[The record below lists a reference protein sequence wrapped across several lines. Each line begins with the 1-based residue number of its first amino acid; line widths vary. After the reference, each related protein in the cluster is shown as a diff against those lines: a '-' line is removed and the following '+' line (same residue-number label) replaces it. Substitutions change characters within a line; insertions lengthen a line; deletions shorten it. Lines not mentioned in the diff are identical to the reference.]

1 MMAQWHIDINDSPV
15 QTLMRQDETLAK
27 LIRQIGNVEITLRPN
42 PLKSLIRSIIG
53 QQITNTAASAIFQR
67 FSEAIHNQWTVASVL
82 NLSEVQMKRIG
93 LSKTK
98 INYIQNLLVHIE
110 QNKLDFTNLHE
121 LDDET
126 VKLVLTQ
133 VKGIG
138 RWTSEIFLI
147 FTLKR
152 DNILPIFDVGLQRA
166 AQWLYQT
173 SNAERKKQ
181 LSLCAKRWHPYASYG
196 AFYLW
201 EAIHQNLLNYDSI
214 DSLLD
219 ESSS

>member
-1 MMAQWHIDINDSPV
+1 TMTQWQIDINDPAV
-15 QTLMRQDETLAK
+15 QTLMNQDETLAK
-27 LIRQIGNVEITLRPN
+27 LIKQIGNIEITLRTN

-53 QQITNTAASAIFQR
+53 QQITNTAASAIFQK
-67 FSEAIHNQWTVASVL
+67 FSDAIHNQWTLESI
-82 NLSEVQMKRIG
+82 LSLKETQMKHIG

-98 INYIQNLLVHIE
+98 INYIQNLLAYIE
-110 QNKLDFTNLHE
+110 QNKLDFANLHE
-121 LDDET
+121 LDDKT
-126 VKLVLTQ
+126 VKQVLTQ

-152 DNILPIFDVGLQRA
+152 ENILPIFDVGLQRA

-173 SNAERKKQ
+173 STAERKKQ
-181 LSLCAKRWHPYASYG
+181 LTLCAKQWHPYASYG

-201 EAIHQNLLNYDSI
+201 EAIHRNLLNYDSI
-214 DSLLD
+214 DSVID
-219 ESSS
+219 KSTS

>member
-15 QTLMRQDETLAK
+15 QTLMLQDETLAK

-53 QQITNTAASAIFQR
+53 QQITNTAASAIFQK
-67 FSEAIHNQWTVASVL
+67 FSDAIHNQWTLESI
-82 NLSEVQMKRIG
+82 LSLKETQMKHIG

-98 INYIQNLLVHIE
+98 INYIQNLLAYIE
-110 QNKLDFTNLHE
+110 QNKLDFANLHE
-121 LDDET
+121 LDDKT
-126 VKLVLTQ
+126 VKQVLTQ

-152 DNILPIFDVGLQRA
+152 ENILPIFDVGLQRA

-173 SNAERKKQ
+173 STAERKKQ
-181 LSLCAKRWHPYASYG
+181 LTLCAKQWHPYASYG

-201 EAIHQNLLNYDSI
+201 KAIHRNLLNYDSI
-214 DSLLD
+214 DSVID
-219 ESSS
+219 KSTS

>member
-1 MMAQWHIDINDSPV
+1 MTQWQIDINDPVV
-15 QTLMRQDETLAK
+15 QTLMNQDETLAK
-27 LIRQIGNVEITLRPN
+27 LIKQIGNIEITLRTN

-53 QQITNTAASAIFQR
+53 QQITNTAASAIFQK
-67 FSEAIHNQWTVASVL
+67 FSDAIHNQWTLESI
-82 NLSEVQMKRIG
+82 LSLKETQMKHIG

-98 INYIQNLLVHIE
+98 INYIQNLLAYIE
-110 QNKLDFTNLHE
+110 QNKLDFANLHE
-121 LDDET
+121 LDDKT
-126 VKLVLTQ
+126 VKQVLTQ

-152 DNILPIFDVGLQRA
+152 ENILPIFDVGLQRA

-173 SNAERKKQ
+173 STAERKKQ
-181 LSLCAKRWHPYASYG
+181 LTLCAKQWHPYASYG

-201 EAIHQNLLNYDSI
+201 KAIHRNLLNYDSI
-214 DSLLD
+214 DSVID
-219 ESSS
+219 KSTS

>member
-1 MMAQWHIDINDSPV
+1 MTQWQIDINDPAV
-15 QTLMRQDETLAK
+15 QTLMNQDETLAK
-27 LIRQIGNVEITLRPN
+27 LIKQIGNIEITLCTN

-53 QQITNTAASAIFQR
+53 QQITNNAASAIFQR
-67 FSEAIHNQWTVASVL
+67 FSDAIHNQWTLESI
-82 NLSEVQMKRIG
+82 LSLKETQMKDIG

-98 INYIQNLLVHIE
+98 INYIQNLLGYIE
-110 QNKLDFTNLHE
+110 QNKLDFANLHE
-121 LDDET
+121 LDDEA
-126 VKLVLTQ
+126 VKQVLTQ

-152 DNILPIFDVGLQRA
+152 ENILPIFDVGLQRA

-173 SNAERKKQ
+173 STAERKKQ
-181 LSLCAKRWHPYASYG
+181 LTLCAKQWHPYASYG

-201 EAIHQNLLNYDSI
+201 EAIHRNLLNYDSI
-214 DSLLD
+214 DSVID
-219 ESSS
+219 KSTS

>member
-1 MMAQWHIDINDSPV
+1 MMTQWQIDINDPAV
-15 QTLMRQDETLAK
+15 QTLMNQDETLAK
-27 LIRQIGNVEITLRPN
+27 LIKQIGNIEITLRTN

-53 QQITNTAASAIFQR
+53 QQITNTAASAIFQK
-67 FSEAIHNQWTVASVL
+67 FSDAIHNQWTLESI
-82 NLSEVQMKRIG
+82 LSLKETQMKHIG

-98 INYIQNLLVHIE
+98 INYIQNLLAYIE
-110 QNKLDFTNLHE
+110 QNKLDFANLHE
-121 LDDET
+121 LDDKT
-126 VKLVLTQ
+126 VKQVLTQ

-152 DNILPIFDVGLQRA
+152 ENILPIFDVGLQRA

-173 SNAERKKQ
+173 STAERKKQ
-181 LSLCAKRWHPYASYG
+181 LTLCAKQWHPYASYG

-201 EAIHQNLLNYDSI
+201 EAIHRNLLNYDSI
-214 DSLLD
+214 DSVID
-219 ESSS
+219 KSTS

>member
-1 MMAQWHIDINDSPV
+1 MTQWQIDINDPVV
-15 QTLMRQDETLAK
+15 QTLMNQDETLAK
-27 LIRQIGNVEITLRPN
+27 LIKQIGNIEITLRTN

-53 QQITNTAASAIFQR
+53 QQITNTAASAISQK
-67 FSEAIHNQWTVASVL
+67 FSDAIHNQWTLESI
-82 NLSEVQMKRIG
+82 LSLKETQMKHIG

-98 INYIQNLLVHIE
+98 INYIQNLFAYIE
-110 QNKLDFTNLHE
+110 QNKLDFANLHE
-121 LDDET
+121 LDDKT
-126 VKLVLTQ
+126 VKQVLTQ

-152 DNILPIFDVGLQRA
+152 ENILPIFDVGLQRA

-173 SNAERKKQ
+173 STAERKKQ
-181 LSLCAKRWHPYASYG
+181 LTLCAKQWHPYASYG

-201 EAIHQNLLNYDSI
+201 EAIHRNLLNYDSI
-214 DSLLD
+214 DSVID
-219 ESSS
+219 KSTS

>member
-1 MMAQWHIDINDSPV
+1 MTQWQIDINDPVV
-15 QTLMRQDETLAK
+15 QTLMNQDETLAK
-27 LIRQIGNVEITLRPN
+27 LIKQIGNIEITLRTN

-53 QQITNTAASAIFQR
+53 QQITNTAASAISQK
-67 FSEAIHNQWTVASVL
+67 FSDAIHNQWTLESI
-82 NLSEVQMKRIG
+82 LSLKETQMKHIG

-98 INYIQNLLVHIE
+98 INYIQNLLAYIE
-110 QNKLDFTNLHE
+110 QNKLDFANLHE
-121 LDDET
+121 LDDKT
-126 VKLVLTQ
+126 VKQVLTQ

-152 DNILPIFDVGLQRA
+152 ENILPIFDVGLQRA

-173 SNAERKKQ
+173 STAERKKQ
-181 LSLCAKRWHPYASYG
+181 LTLCAKQWHPYASYR

-201 EAIHQNLLNYDSI
+201 EAIHRNLLNYDSI
-214 DSLLD
+214 DSVID
-219 ESSS
+219 KSTS

>member
-1 MMAQWHIDINDSPV
+1 MTQWQIDINDPVV
-15 QTLMRQDETLAK
+15 QTLMNQDETLAK
-27 LIRQIGNVEITLRPN
+27 LIKQIGNIEITLRTN

-53 QQITNTAASAIFQR
+53 QQITNTAASAISQK
-67 FSEAIHNQWTVASVL
+67 FSDAIHNQWTLESI
-82 NLSEVQMKRIG
+82 LSLKETQMKHIG

-98 INYIQNLLVHIE
+98 INYIQNLLAYIE
-110 QNKLDFTNLHE
+110 QNKLDFANLHE
-121 LDDET
+121 LDDKT
-126 VKLVLTQ
+126 VKQVLTQ

-152 DNILPIFDVGLQRA
+152 ENILPIFDVGLQRA

-173 SNAERKKQ
+173 STAERKKQ
-181 LSLCAKRWHPYASYG
+181 LTLCAKQWHPYASYG

-201 EAIHQNLLNYDSI
+201 EAIHRNLLNYDSI
-214 DSLLD
+214 DSVID
-219 ESSS
+219 KSTS

>member
-67 FSEAIHNQWTVASVL
+67 FSEAIHNQWGVASVL
-82 NLSEVQMKRIG
+82 NLSEAQMKHIG

-126 VKLVLTQ
+126 VKQVLTQ

-138 RWTSEIFLI
+138 RWSSEIFLI

>member
-53 QQITNTAASAIFQR
+53 QQITNTAASAIFQK
-67 FSEAIHNQWTVASVL
+67 FSDAIHNQWTLESI
-82 NLSEVQMKRIG
+82 LSLKETQMKHIG

-98 INYIQNLLVHIE
+98 INYIQNLLAYIE
-110 QNKLDFTNLHE
+110 QNKLDFANLHE
-121 LDDET
+121 LDDKT
-126 VKLVLTQ
+126 VKQVLTQ

-152 DNILPIFDVGLQRA
+152 ENILPIFDVGLQRA

-173 SNAERKKQ
+173 STAERKKQ
-181 LSLCAKRWHPYASYG
+181 LTLCAKQWHPYASYG

-201 EAIHQNLLNYDSI
+201 KAIHRNLLNYDSI
-214 DSLLD
+214 DSVID
-219 ESSS
+219 KSTS

>member
-1 MMAQWHIDINDSPV
+1 MTQWQIDINDPVV
-15 QTLMRQDETLAK
+15 QTLMNQDETLAK
-27 LIRQIGNVEITLRPN
+27 LIKQIGNIEIKLRTN

-53 QQITNTAASAIFQR
+53 QQITNTAASAISQK
-67 FSEAIHNQWTVASVL
+67 FSDAIHNQWTLESI
-82 NLSEVQMKRIG
+82 LSLKETQMKHIG

-98 INYIQNLLVHIE
+98 INYIQNLLAYIE
-110 QNKLDFTNLHE
+110 QNKLDFANLHE
-121 LDDET
+121 LDDKT
-126 VKLVLTQ
+126 VKQVLTQ

-152 DNILPIFDVGLQRA
+152 ENILPIFDVGLQRA

-173 SNAERKKQ
+173 STAERKKQ
-181 LSLCAKRWHPYASYG
+181 LTLCAKQWHPYASYG

-201 EAIHQNLLNYDSI
+201 EAIHRNLLNYDSI
-214 DSLLD
+214 DSVID
-219 ESSS
+219 KSTS

>member
-1 MMAQWHIDINDSPV
+1 MTQWQIDINDSAV
-15 QTLMRQDETLAK
+15 QTLMNQDETLAK
-27 LIRQIGNVEITLRPN
+27 LIKQIGNIEITLRTN

-53 QQITNTAASAIFQR
+53 QQITNTAASAIFQK
-67 FSEAIHNQWTVASVL
+67 FSDAIHNQWTLESI
-82 NLSEVQMKRIG
+82 LSLKETQMKHIG

-98 INYIQNLLVHIE
+98 INYIQNLLAYIE
-110 QNKLDFTNLHE
+110 QNKLDFANLHE
-121 LDDET
+121 LDDKT
-126 VKLVLTQ
+126 VKQVLTQ

-152 DNILPIFDVGLQRA
+152 ENILPIFDVGLQRA

-173 SNAERKKQ
+173 STAERKKQ
-181 LSLCAKRWHPYASYG
+181 LTLCAKQWHPYASYG

-201 EAIHQNLLNYDSI
+201 EAIHRNLLNYDSI
-214 DSLLD
+214 DSVID
-219 ESSS
+219 KSTS

>member
-1 MMAQWHIDINDSPV
+1 MMTQWQIDINDPAV
-15 QTLMRQDETLAK
+15 QTLMNQDETLAK
-27 LIRQIGNVEITLRPN
+27 LIKQIGNIEITLRTN

-53 QQITNTAASAIFQR
+53 QQITNTAASAIFQK
-67 FSEAIHNQWTVASVL
+67 FSDAIHNQWTLESI
-82 NLSEVQMKRIG
+82 LSLKETQMKHIG

-98 INYIQNLLVHIE
+98 INYIQNLLAYIE
-110 QNKLDFTNLHE
+110 QNKLDFANLHE
-121 LDDET
+121 LDDKT
-126 VKLVLTQ
+126 VKQVLTQ

-173 SNAERKKQ
+173 SKAERKKQ
-181 LSLCAKRWHPYASYG
+181 LTLCAQRWHPYASYG

>member
-1 MMAQWHIDINDSPV
+1 MTKWQIDINDPAV
-15 QTLMRQDETLAK
+15 QTLMNQDETLAK
-27 LIRQIGNVEITLRPN
+27 LIKQIGNIEITLRTN

-53 QQITNTAASAIFQR
+53 QQITNTAASTIFQR
-67 FSEAIHNQWTVASVL
+67 FSDAVHNQWTLESI
-82 NLSEVQMKRIG
+82 LSLKETQMKHIG

-98 INYIQNLLVHIE
+98 INYIQNLLGYIE
-110 QNKLDFTNLHE
+110 QNKLDFANLHE
-121 LDDET
+121 LDDKT
-126 VKLVLTQ
+126 VKQVLTQ

-152 DNILPIFDVGLQRA
+152 ENILPIFDVGLQRA

-173 SNAERKKQ
+173 STAERKKQ
-181 LSLCAKRWHPYASYG
+181 LTFCAKQWHPYASYG

-201 EAIHQNLLNYDSI
+201 EAIHRNLLNYDSI
-214 DSLLD
+214 DSVTD
-219 ESSS
+219 KSTS

>member
-1 MMAQWHIDINDSPV
+1 MTQWQIDINDPAV
-15 QTLMRQDETLAK
+15 QTLMNQDETLAK
-27 LIRQIGNVEITLRPN
+27 LIKQIGNIEITLRTN

-67 FSEAIHNQWTVASVL
+67 FSDAIHNHWTLESI
-82 NLSEVQMKRIG
+82 LSLKETQMKHIG

-98 INYIQNLLVHIE
+98 INYIQNLLAYIE
-110 QNKLDFTNLHE
+110 QNKLDFANLHE
-121 LDDET
+121 LDDKT
-126 VKLVLTQ
+126 VKQVLTQ

-152 DNILPIFDVGLQRA
+152 ENILPILDVGLQRA
-166 AQWLYQT
+166 TQWLYQT
-173 SNAERKKQ
+173 STAERKKQ
-181 LSLCAKRWHPYASYG
+181 LTLCAKQWHPYASYG

-201 EAIHQNLLNYDSI
+201 EAIHRNLLNYDSI
-214 DSLLD
+214 DSVID
-219 ESSS
+219 KSTS

>member
-1 MMAQWHIDINDSPV
+1 MTQWQIDINDPPV
-15 QTLMRQDETLAK
+15 QTLMNQDETLAK
-27 LIRQIGNVEITLRPN
+27 LIKQIGNIEITLRTN

-53 QQITNTAASAIFQR
+53 QQITNTAASAIFQK
-67 FSEAIHNQWTVASVL
+67 FSEAIHNQWTLESI
-82 NLSEVQMKRIG
+82 LSLKETQMKHIG

-98 INYIQNLLVHIE
+98 INYIQNLLAYIE
-110 QNKLDFTNLHE
+110 QNKLDFANLHE
-121 LDDET
+121 LDDKT
-126 VKLVLTQ
+126 VKQVLTQ

-152 DNILPIFDVGLQRA
+152 ENILPIFDVGLQRA

-173 SNAERKKQ
+173 STVERKKQ
-181 LSLCAKRWHPYASYG
+181 LTLCAKQWHPYASYG

-201 EAIHQNLLNYDSI
+201 EAIHRNLLNYDSI
-214 DSLLD
+214 DSVID
-219 ESSS
+219 KSTS

>member
-1 MMAQWHIDINDSPV
+1 MMTQWQIDINDPAV
-15 QTLMRQDETLAK
+15 QTLMNQDETLAK
-27 LIRQIGNVEITLRPN
+27 LIKQIGNIEITLRTN

-67 FSEAIHNQWTVASVL
+67 FSDAIHNQWTLESI
-82 NLSEVQMKRIG
+82 LSLKETQMKHIG

-98 INYIQNLLVHIE
+98 INYIQNLLAHIE
-110 QNKLDFTNLHE
+110 QNKLDFANLHE
-121 LDDET
+121 LDDEA
-126 VKLVLTQ
+126 VKQVLTQ

-147 FTLKR
+147 FTLKHE
-152 DNILPIFDVGLQRA
+152 NILPIFDVGLQRA

-173 SNAERKKQ
+173 STAERKKQ
-181 LSLCAKRWHPYASYG
+181 LTLCAKQWHPYASYG

-201 EAIHQNLLNYDSI
+201 EAIHRNLLNYDSI
-214 DSLLD
+214 DTVTDKST
-219 ESSS
+219 S

>member
-1 MMAQWHIDINDSPV
+1 MTKWQIDINDPAV
-15 QTLMRQDETLAK
+15 QTLMNQDETLAK
-27 LIRQIGNVEITLRPN
+27 LIKQIGNIEITLRTN

-53 QQITNTAASAIFQR
+53 QQITNTVASAIFQR
-67 FSEAIHNQWTVASVL
+67 FSDAIHNQWTFESI
-82 NLSEVQMKRIG
+82 LSLKETQMKHIG

-98 INYIQNLLVHIE
+98 INYIQNLLAYIE
-110 QNKLDFTNLHE
+110 QNKLDFANLHE
-121 LDDET
+121 LDHEA
-126 VKLVLTQ
+126 VKQVLTQ

-152 DNILPIFDVGLQRA
+152 ENILPIFDVGLQRA

-173 SNAERKKQ
+173 STAERKKQ
-181 LSLCAKRWHPYASYG
+181 LTLCAKQWHPYASYG

-201 EAIHQNLLNYDSI
+201 EAIHRNLLNYDSI
-214 DSLLD
+214 DSVID
-219 ESSS
+219 KSTS